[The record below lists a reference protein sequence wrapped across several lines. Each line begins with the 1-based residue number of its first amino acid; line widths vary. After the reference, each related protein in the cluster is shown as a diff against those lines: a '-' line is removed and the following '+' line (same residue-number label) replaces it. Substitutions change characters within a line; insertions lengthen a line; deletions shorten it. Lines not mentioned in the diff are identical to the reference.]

1 MWTCRFKK
9 SKSWIP
15 PFGNSSESSSQS
27 CRQGAACPDTFLH
40 TASKTSPSQQF
51 LDTECE
57 LPETAPMR
65 IQSGYLLRFLSLCL
79 ACGPALCAANAQPQE
94 AVEYLVRS
102 GLRGARG
109 GNLVTSIPSDPAS
122 FNRMFVSSLANAMV
136 AEQLSADLV
145 HINRLT
151 YELEPSLAT
160 RWEVAADGRSY
171 TIHLR
176 KGVRFSDGSPF
187 TADDVVFT
195 LDALRDPKTVS
206 TMADQIQV
214 DGRFPA
220 VSRMDPHTV
229 RFAWPRPVGT
239 GLRALD
245 SIPILPRHRLW
256 EARQAGNL
264 AAAWGPATPPG
275 EIAGLGPFRLKQYQR
290 GTRIVLERNPYF
302 WKKDTAGRTLPYLD
316 TLTFLII
323 PDRNAEALRFQ
334 AGEIDLLNTM
344 SPELFI
350 SLRRP
355 GYASQITLRDLG
367 PGLGMDFL
375 WFNLNPG
382 KSASGTPFLDP
393 EKRAVFEKADF
404 RQAVSSA
411 LDREGMVKA
420 ILRGLGTPQYGPISS
435 GNRIWFHPGLKSA
448 PYDQERA
455 RGLLARVGLRDGNGD
470 GILEFA
476 PARRPMEIIL
486 LTARGIPAR
495 ENAAEIIR
503 QNLAQVGIRLNVQLL
518 PVNELV
524 PRFLRTFDYEAIL
537 FGNTPSDVV
546 PDLQADL
553 WYSSGVQHFWH
564 PGQAKPYTVWE
575 EEMDT
580 LTTRLLQ
587 SLDAMVRITAFFR
600 MQEIWAEQLPAIPTM
615 APNILSGWRNNLGN
629 IRPSLMPFYLL
640 WNSEEITKPMR

>member
-1 MWTCRFKK
+1 
-9 SKSWIP
+9 
-15 PFGNSSESSSQS
+15 
-27 CRQGAACPDTFLH
+27 
-40 TASKTSPSQQF
+40 
-51 LDTECE
+51 
-57 LPETAPMR
+57 MR
-65 IQSGYLLRFLSLCL
+65 IRSGYLSCFLTLFV
-79 ACGPALCAANAQPQE
+79 ACVPVFWAANVQPQE

-102 GLRGARG
+102 GLSGARG
-109 GNLVTSIPSDPAS
+109 GNLVASIPSDPAS
-122 FNRMFVSSLANAMV
+122 FNRMFVSGLANAMV
-136 AEQLSADLV
+136 AEQISADLV

-160 RWEVAADGRSY
+160 RWEVATDGRSF
-171 TIHLR
+171 TVHLR

-195 LDALRDPKTVS
+195 LDALMDPGTVS
-206 TMADQIQV
+206 IMADQIQV
-214 DGRFPA
+214 DGKFPV
-220 VSRMDPHTV
+220 VSRIDPYTV

-245 SIPILPRHRLW
+245 SIPILPRNRLLK
-256 EARQAGNL
+256 AQQAGSL
-264 AAAWGPATPPG
+264 AAAWGPSTPPA
-275 EIAGLGPFRLKQYQR
+275 EIAGLGPFRLREYRR
-290 GTRIVLERNPYF
+290 GIRIVLERNPYF
-302 WKKDTAGRTLPYLD
+302 WKKDKAGQILPYLD
-316 TLTFLII
+316 TLVFLII

-350 SLRRP
+350 SLRRADS
-355 GYASQITLRDLG
+355 ASQITLRDLG

-375 WFNLNPG
+375 WFNLNPE
-382 KSASGTPFLDP
+382 KNASGIPFLDP
-393 EKRAVFEKADF
+393 EKRTIFEKAAF

-435 GNRIWFHPGLKSA
+435 GNRVWFHQGLQ
-448 PYDQERA
+448 PVTYDQKRA
-455 RGLLARVGLRDGNGD
+455 RELLAGIGLRDGNGD
-470 GILEFA
+470 GLLELA
-476 PARRPMEIIL
+476 PSRRPMEVL
-486 LTARGIPAR
+486 LFTARGNPAR

-537 FGNTPSDVV
+537 FGITPSDVV

-553 WYSSGVQHFWH
+553 WYSSGVQHFWY
-564 PGQAKPYTVWE
+564 PSQIKPNTAWE
-575 EEMDT
+575 EEMDS

-587 SLDAMVRITAFFR
+587 SLDPTERITAFIR
-600 MQEIWAEQLPAIPTM
+600 VQEIWAQQLPAISTM

-640 WNSEEITKPMR
+640 WNAEEITKRTR